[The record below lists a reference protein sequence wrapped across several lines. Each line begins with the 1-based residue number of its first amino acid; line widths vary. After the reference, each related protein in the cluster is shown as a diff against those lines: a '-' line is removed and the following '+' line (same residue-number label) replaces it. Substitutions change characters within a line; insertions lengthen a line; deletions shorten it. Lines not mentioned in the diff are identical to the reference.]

1 MNVVSKELRVQ
12 RWMRRIIGT
21 LVFTTGLLGYLVSP
35 YWLFGTMFIGLNML
49 QFGFTD
55 WCPMKIALEKLIEE

>member
-1 MNVVSKELRVQ
+1 VATIPKELRVQ

-21 LVFTTGLLGYLVSP
+21 MVLATALLAYFHSL
-35 YWLFGTMFIGLNML
+35 YWLFGTMFIGLNLL

-55 WCPMKIALEKLIEE
+55 WCPLRIMLEKIIKE